1 MSKDLTYYSIIQN
14 ELEKLGLDIN
24 TNNSSRK
31 LYDLYNE
38 SDYGLVDEFFIY
50 DILQE
55 KIGLKNLKVLSM
67 DFYDGNSEENEDGGV
82 NVLIQ
87 SSVVNPKTNEM
98 EDVVAEFN
106 FEWDFSGFGR
116 ECGWEINTR
125 DVISLVEYH
134 RKKLDYVNQLNQ
146 DDELFAS
153 LFMKINQ
160 KIEERNLDRK
170 FEAIRNN

>member
-14 ELEKLGLDIN
+14 ELKKLGLDIN
-24 TNNSSRK
+24 TDNSSRK

-87 SSVVNPKTNEM
+87 SSVVNPKSNKM
-98 EDVVAEFN
+98 EDIIAEFN

-125 DVISLVEYH
+125 DVITLTEYH
-134 RKKLDYVNQLNQ
+134 RKKLDYTNQLNQ
-146 DDELFAS
+146 DDELFDS

-160 KIEERNLDRK
+160 KIKEKNQYLK
-170 FEAIRNN
+170 FKNRTNN

>member
-1 MSKDLTYYSIIQN
+1 MSKDLTYYNIIQN

-24 TNNSSRK
+24 TDNSSRK

-38 SDYGLVDEFFIY
+38 QDNMLVDDFFIY
-50 DILQE
+50 KILEE

-67 DFYDGNSEENEDGGV
+67 DFYEGNSEENEDGGV

-98 EDVVAEFN
+98 EDIVTEFN

-116 ECGWEINTR
+116 ECGWEINTH
-125 DVISLVEYH
+125 DVITLTEYR
-134 RKKLDYVNQLNQ
+134 RKKLDYINQLNQ
-146 DDELFAS
+146 DDELFDS
-153 LFMKINQ
+153 LFMKVNQ
-160 KIEERNLDRK
+160 KIEERNLDK
-170 FEAIRNN
+170 KIEAMKNN

>member
-24 TNNSSRK
+24 TDNSSRK

-116 ECGWEINTR
+116 EYGWEINTR

-146 DDELFAS
+146 NDELFAS

-160 KIEERNLDRK
+160 KIEERNFDRK
-170 FEAIRNN
+170 IETMKNN